1 MDRKTLRKVQL
12 TQLEILKEV
21 DRICT
26 KHGIKYWLS
35 GGTQLGAVRHNGFI
49 PWDDDLDIDMMR
61 EDFNRFLKIARTE
74 LKKSYYLQ
82 DWFTEK
88 AYGLPFAKIRKN
100 NTLFVEAGSQHSK
113 SHHGI
118 YVDIFAFD
126 SFPEDEKELKEV
138 SFYMNYVYRVILAGC
153 GYTPWYNG
161 QGFSLKRWVIYL
173 PIRLIAAV
181 SNVQKLKE
189 KYIKTVTKANGEKTG
204 RVFNSCEPG
213 DEKMPFDRGVVS
225 RLERHT
231 FEDGKFPVP
240 VDYDTYLT
248 TVYGDYMQLPPVDQ
262 RENRHNI
269 IKLKL

>member
-74 LKKSYYLQ
+74 LQESYYLQ

-100 NTLFVEAGSQHSK
+100 NTLFVEAGS
-113 SHHGI
+113 
-118 YVDIFAFD
+118 
-126 SFPEDEKELKEV
+126 
-138 SFYMNYVYRVILAGC
+138 
-153 GYTPWYNG
+153 
-161 QGFSLKRWVIYL
+161 
-173 PIRLIAAV
+173 
-181 SNVQKLKE
+181 
-189 KYIKTVTKANGEKTG
+189 
-204 RVFNSCEPG
+204 
-213 DEKMPFDRGVVS
+213 
-225 RLERHT
+225 
-231 FEDGKFPVP
+231 
-240 VDYDTYLT
+240 
-248 TVYGDYMQLPPVDQ
+248 
-262 RENRHNI
+262 
-269 IKLKL
+269 